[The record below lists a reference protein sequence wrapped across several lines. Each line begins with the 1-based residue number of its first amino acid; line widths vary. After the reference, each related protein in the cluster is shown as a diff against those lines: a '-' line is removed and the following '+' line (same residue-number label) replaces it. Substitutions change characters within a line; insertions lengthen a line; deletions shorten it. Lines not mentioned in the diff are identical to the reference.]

1 MIILMAAALALTPV
15 QYATWQDEMDAEDDA
30 RFASEMDARWDARM
44 HRQSPNQAPSYS
56 RAPAP
61 RPMYAGERDGGN
73 VKVCY
78 YNQLGVVSQMNVPI
92 VSACPR

>member
-15 QYATWQDEMDAEDDA
+15 QYSDFDRINDEIAAGVYDTEPVN
-30 RFASEMDARWDARM
+30 RSRK
-44 HRQSPNQAPSYS
+44 QAPSYS